1 MVLFVA
7 SGGFMI
13 SSLREFVSLFE
24 TKTEAAK
31 KLGVSD
37 AHLSMALKRNTPIII
52 EHKNKEPISAIIQ
65 TTKQWGNISG
75 RFNT

>member
-1 MVLFVA
+1 
-7 SGGFMI
+7 MI
-13 SSLREFVSLFE
+13 SNLREFVSLFE

>member
-1 MVLFVA
+1 
-7 SGGFMI
+7 MI

>member
-1 MVLFVA
+1 
-7 SGGFMI
+7 MI
-13 SSLREFVSLFE
+13 SSLKEFVSLFD

-37 AHLSMALKRNTPIII
+37 AHLSMALKRNTPIIV

-75 RFNT
+75 HFNT

>member
-7 SGGFMI
+7 SGGYMI
-13 SSLREFVSLFE
+13 SSLREFVSLFD
-24 TKTEAAK
+24 TQKDAAK

-65 TTKQWGNISG
+65 TTKQWGAVNGQS
-75 RFNT
+75 

>member
-1 MVLFVA
+1 
-7 SGGFMI
+7 MI
-13 SSLREFVSLFE
+13 SNLREFVSLFD

-37 AHLSMALKRNTPIII
+37 AHLSMALKRNSVIIV

-65 TTKQWGNISG
+65 TKKQWGNISG
-75 RFNT
+75 HFNT

>member
-1 MVLFVA
+1 
-7 SGGFMI
+7 MI
-13 SSLREFVSLFE
+13 SSLKEFVSLFE

>member
-1 MVLFVA
+1 
-7 SGGFMI
+7 MI
-13 SSLREFVSLFE
+13 SNLKEFVSLFD
-24 TKTEAAK
+24 TQKDAAK

-65 TTKQWGNISG
+65 TTKQWGNING
-75 RFNT
+75 HFNT

>member
-1 MVLFVA
+1 
-7 SGGFMI
+7 MI
-13 SSLREFVSLFE
+13 SSLKEFVSLFD

-37 AHLSMALKRNTPIII
+37 AHLSMALKRNSVIIV

-65 TTKQWGNISG
+65 TKKQWGNISG
-75 RFNT
+75 HFNT